1 MLVTPLVLSC
11 AAIMNDALR
20 NGNVT
25 IRRHYAD
32 TIRRKA
38 HKAFSL
44 GSCCIFVTHIWYCG
58 AQRGIQAI
66 VPCGSVRHEPQLADR
81 PFQAYVIGMP
91 HSENIDFGRSATQLR
106 LETLVR
112 LRWLA
117 LGGQTAAV
125 LFVYF
130 GLGFELPLVE
140 CISVIGA
147 SGGLNLWLRA
157 KYPVVHRASES
168 AATALLAFDIAQLA
182 VLLYLTGGL
191 ENPFAMLFL
200 APVMISAAALPPART
215 FMLGALTIFAAS
227 ILAFRHWP
235 LPWTPGEEF
244 SLPLIY
250 RAGIW
255 FAILLGLAFLGVYAW
270 RVTEEARQLAQALAA
285 TELVLAREQHL
296 SQLDGLAAAAAHEL
310 GTPLATIALVAKEL
324 QRIGPSDGLVGED
337 IALLGQEV
345 DRCRGI
351 LRKLTSLGDGTAGP
365 LDTMR
370 LGLLIE
376 EVAGPQRPFDVAIE
390 VNLDGTGLEPVC
402 RRNPGILYG
411 LGNLVEN
418 AVDFARKSVHID
430 ARWDAGSVEVVIR
443 DDGPGFSPDVLA
455 RLGEPYVTTRGGTRT
470 PDGAGGGMGLG
481 LFIAK
486 TLLERSGA
494 SLRMENAP
502 EGGAVVRIAWPRLA
516 FERGVLAP
524 RMPIEPAFPL

>member
-1 MLVTPLVLSC
+1 
-11 AAIMNDALR
+11 
-20 NGNVT
+20 
-25 IRRHYAD
+25 
-32 TIRRKA
+32 
-38 HKAFSL
+38 
-44 GSCCIFVTHIWYCG
+44 
-58 AQRGIQAI
+58 
-66 VPCGSVRHEPQLADR
+66 
-81 PFQAYVIGMP
+81 MP
-91 HSENIDFGRSATQLR
+91 DSGNIDFGRSATQLR

-117 LGGQTAAV
+117 LGGQSAAV
-125 LFVYF
+125 LFVFF

-140 CISVIGA
+140 CLSVIGA
-147 SGGLNLWLRA
+147 SGVLNFWLRA

-168 AATALLAFDIAQLA
+168 AATALLAFDIVQLA
-182 VLLYLTGGL
+182 FLLYLTGGL

-227 ILAFRHWP
+227 ILAFQHRP
-235 LPWTPGEEF
+235 LPWVPGEEF
-244 SLPLIY
+244 SQPLMY

-324 QRIGPSDGLVGED
+324 QRIGPKDGLVGED
-337 IALLGQEV
+337 IVLLGQEV

-370 LGLLIE
+370 LSLLIE
-376 EVAGPQRPFDVAIE
+376 EVAGPQRPFDVAID
-390 VNLDGTGLEPVC
+390 VSLDGAGFEPVC

-418 AVDFARKSVHID
+418 AVDFARKSVQID
-430 ARWDAGSVEVVIR
+430 ARWDTGNVEVMIR

-455 RLGEPYVTTRGGTRT
+455 RLGEPYVTTRGGTRS
-470 PDGAGGGMGLG
+470 PFGVGGGMGLG

-494 SLRMENAP
+494 AMKMENAP
-502 EGGAVVRIAWPRLA
+502 EGGAIVKITWPRLA
-516 FERGVLAP
+516 FERGVLSP
-524 RMPIEPAFPL
+524 RTPIEPAFPL